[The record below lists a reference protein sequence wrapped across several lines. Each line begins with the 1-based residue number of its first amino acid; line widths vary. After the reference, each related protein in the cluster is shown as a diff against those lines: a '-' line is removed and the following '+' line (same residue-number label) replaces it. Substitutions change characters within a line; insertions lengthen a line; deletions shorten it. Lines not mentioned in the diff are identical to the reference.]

1 MVWVKEG
8 DVAEILFKDLSYAVV
23 GAAME
28 VHGQLG
34 RGFLESVYHRALAH
48 ELALRQIPFE
58 SKKSLAVLYKGEP
71 AGEYEADMV
80 VDGKIIVELKSVS
93 AIGAA
98 HVAQARNYLA
108 ATGLRLAIIFNIGAE
123 SLEYKRVVK

>member
-1 MVWVKEG
+1 MT
-8 DVAEILFKDLSYAVV
+8 EILFKDLSYAVV

-34 RGFLESVYHRALAH
+34 RGFLEAVYHRALAH

-80 VDGKIIVELKSVS
+80 VDGKIILELKSVA
-93 AIGAA
+93 AISAA
-98 HVAQARNYLA
+98 HAAQARNYLA
-108 ATGLRLAIIFNIGAE
+108 ATGLHLAIIFNFGAE